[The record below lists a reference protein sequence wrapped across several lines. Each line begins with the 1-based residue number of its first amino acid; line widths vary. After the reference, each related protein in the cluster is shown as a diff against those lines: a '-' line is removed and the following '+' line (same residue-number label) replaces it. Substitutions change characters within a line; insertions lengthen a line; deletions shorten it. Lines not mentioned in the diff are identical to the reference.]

1 MSTYNDIS
9 SIPASEFN
17 MANLLDLRYD
27 EVRGVIKIWQIRG
40 RLIIEEN
47 FQRRFL

>member
-1 MSTYNDIS
+1 MNTLNDIS

-27 EVRGVIKIWQIRG
+27 EERGVIKIWQIRG

>member
-1 MSTYNDIS
+1 MNTLNDIS

-27 EVRGVIKIWQIRG
+27 EVRGIVKIWQIRG